1 MAHEKGIN
9 KQDLKA
15 LGLLKNK
22 NDFAFFYRITKMLSS
37 EKYAEFGEAFLK
49 DLQLLTD
56 IVKNG
61 KIEDAKIYVDKLYDR
76 KRKILAADSYFTM
89 LRTYYFYLVKI

>member
-1 MAHEKGIN
+1 MTHEKGIN

-15 LGLLKNK
+15 WGLLKNK

-37 EKYAEFGEAFLK
+37 KKIAEFGETFLK

-61 KIEDAKIYVDKLYDR
+61 KKEDAKIYVDK
-76 KRKILAADSYFTM
+76 IS
-89 LRTYYFYLVKI
+89 